1 MATKAAYKRLNKEYI
16 TLQKNPPPYL
26 MAKPVESNILEW
38 HYVIRGPPDTPYH
51 NGEYHGVLLFPAEY
65 PFKPPSIR
73 MTTPSGR
80 FQPDT
85 RLCLSM
91 SDFHPSTWNPSWS
104 VATILTGL
112 LSFMTSNEAT
122 TGSIKTTD
130 DDKKIYAARSHQF
143 NLNDPKFK
151 EIFPEL
157 CVPECVPVEILYPI
171 NKPSLPP
178 PSDNN
183 PATVG
188 NNNDKQVPQVA
199 RRNEANQQGL
209 LMGGII
215 QQRRPNNRENS
226 LRGIVAAHAENAN
239 NHSARANGS
248 NNPQSNTNNNNNNVA
263 GQRGIFDQWRKWI
276 IVSLVCLYLVIT
288 KLLARSTS
296 GSPGVEPGM

>member
-1 MATKAAYKRLNKEYI
+1 
-16 TLQKNPPPYL
+16 
-26 MAKPVESNILEW
+26 
-38 HYVIRGPPDTPYH
+38 
-51 NGEYHGVLLFPAEY
+51 
-65 PFKPPSIR
+65 

-130 DDKKIYAARSHQF
+130 ADKRIYASRSHQF
-143 NLNDPKFK
+143 NLNDSKFK

-157 CVPECVPVEILYPI
+157 CVPECVPVEVLYPI
-171 NKPSLPP
+171 NKSSSSS
-178 PSDNN
+178 SDDTT
-183 PATVG
+183 TVC
-188 NNNDKQVPQVA
+188 NDALQTDKHALQTV
-199 RRNEANQQGL
+199 RRNEANQQGPL
-209 LMGGII
+209 VDGINQI
-215 QQRRPNNRENS
+215 QQRRPNNRSENP
-226 LRGIVAAHAENAN
+226 LRGIVAGGNLAENAN
-239 NHSARANGS
+239 RANGS
-248 NNPQSNTNNNNNNVA
+248 NNNPQSNTNNNNNVA

-288 KLLARSTS
+288 KLLARSTVS
-296 GSPGVEPGM
+296 GSPGGEPSM

>member
-16 TLQKNPPPYL
+16 SLQKNPPPYL
-26 MAKPVESNILEW
+26 MAKPLESNILEW

-130 DDKKIYAARSHQF
+130 ADKRIYASRSHQF
-143 NLNDPKFK
+143 NLNDSKFK

-157 CVPECVPVEILYPI
+157 CVPECVPVEVLYPI
-171 NKPSLPP
+171 NNPSSSS
-178 PSDNN
+178 SDD
-183 PATVG
+183 TG
-188 NNNDKQVPQVA
+188 NESLQTDKQVPQVV
-199 RRNEANQQGL
+199 RRNEANQGSL
-209 LMGGII
+209 VGGINQI
-215 QQRRPNNRENS
+215 QQRRLNNRNENP
-226 LRGIVAAHAENAN
+226 LLGVGNLAENAN
-239 NHSARANGS
+239 NNSARANGS
-248 NNPQSNTNNNNNNVA
+248 NNNPHGNINNNNVA

-288 KLLARSTS
+288 KLLARSTVS
-296 GSPGVEPGM
+296 GSPGGEPSM